1 MKSLEI
7 LKKNEMVKKYVEPNY
22 LNEAIE
28 ELESLKCCQNCKHY
42 SMFDGKIEC
51 KTCFAINHTNWEI
64 RPISGALK
72 IKGDNYD
79 ISKM

>member
-1 MKSLEI
+1 MKALEI

-64 RPISGALK
+64 K
-72 IKGDNYD
+72 
-79 ISKM
+79 

>member
-1 MKSLEI
+1 MKAIEI

-22 LNEAIE
+22 LIKAIE

-64 RPISGALK
+64 RPISGALG
-72 IKGDNYD
+72 IKGRQ
-79 ISKM
+79 

>member
-1 MKSLEI
+1 MKVLEI

-64 RPISGALK
+64 K
-72 IKGDNYD
+72 
-79 ISKM
+79 

>member
-1 MKSLEI
+1 MKGLEI

-51 KTCFAINHTNWEI
+51 KTCFAINHTNLET
-64 RPISGALK
+64 K
-72 IKGDNYD
+72 
-79 ISKM
+79 

>member
-64 RPISGALK
+64 RPLLGAFE
-72 IKGDNYD
+72 IKGDNYE
-79 ISKM
+79 